1 MEFLKIE
8 EILSDQRAVFGGKS
22 PGIERNIDF
31 ETALKHER
39 IVVVSGVRRAGKS
52 TVLRQFAQKMDDW
65 HYANFD
71 DERLINFSVDDF
83 QSMMVIFHKRSLS
96 KNIIIDEIQNVE
108 GWERF
113 ARRIH
118 DEGYKLF
125 VSGSNAKMLSS
136 ELGTHLT
143 GRYAKIELFPFSFK
157 EFINFKG
164 LDLQTVTT
172 AVKAQVLNY
181 FDEYLLNGGF
191 PEYLNFNDTEFLK
204 RTYDDILYRDIVSR
218 YGIRNVKQFKQLSH
232 YLFTNFTKDTNYS
245 TLKDN
250 LNFANTTT
258 VSNYIHYLEE
268 SYLLFEV
275 FQFDYSLKK
284 HQSNQKKIYAIDNG
298 LRNSIAFQF
307 SKEYGNHLENMI
319 FIELKRRG
327 CDIYFY
333 RSKKECDFVIVD
345 REKVSKVIQVTYS
358 LNDANRV
365 REINGLLEAMK
376 ELKTDNGIII
386 TAHQDET
393 LRIDDK
399 EIPVISA
406 WRWLADSQLKN

>member
-8 EILSDQRAVFGGKS
+8 EVLSDQRAVFLDKS
-22 PGIERNIDF
+22 SGTDRDIDF

-39 IVVVSGVRRAGKS
+39 IVVVSGIRRAGKS
-52 TVLRQFAQKMDDW
+52 TLLRQFAQKMDDW

-83 QSMMVIFHKRSLS
+83 QTMMLIFHKRSLS

-118 DEGYKLF
+118 DEGYKVF
-125 VSGSNAKMLSS
+125 ISGSNAKMLSS

-157 EFINFKG
+157 EFLKFIEV
-164 LDLQTVTT
+164 DMQTVTT
-172 AVKAQVLNY
+172 VAKAQVLNY

-191 PEYLNFNDTEFLK
+191 PEYLNFNDVEYLK

-232 YLFTNFTKDTNYS
+232 YLFTNFTKDMNYS
-245 TLKDN
+245 SLKDA
-250 LNFANTTT
+250 LNFTNTTT
-258 VSNYIHYLEE
+258 VSNYIHYLQE
-268 SYLLFEV
+268 SYLLFEI
-275 FQFDYSLKK
+275 FQFDYRLKK
-284 HQSNQKKIYAIDNG
+284 QQSNQKKIYAIDSG
-298 LRNSIAFQF
+298 LRNAIAFQF
-307 SKEYGNHLENMI
+307 SKDYGNHLENLI

-327 CDIYFY
+327 FDIYFHH
-333 RSKKECDFVIVD
+333 SKKECDFVIV
-345 REKVSKVIQVTYS
+345 EKGNVSEVIQVTYS
-358 LNDANRV
+358 LNDGNRD

-376 ELKTDNGIII
+376 ELKTDNGTII

-393 LRIDDK
+393 VSVNDFNIT
-399 EIPVISA
+399 IISA
-406 WRWLADSQLKN
+406 WRWLVES

>member
-1 MEFLKIE
+1 MEFFKIE
-8 EILSDQRAVFGGKS
+8 DVLNDQRSVFLNKS
-22 PGIERNIDF
+22 LGIEREIDF
-31 ETALKHER
+31 KATLSHER

-52 TVLRQFAQKMDDW
+52 TLLRQFSEKMDDW

-71 DERLINFSVDDF
+71 DERFINFTVDDF
-83 QSMMVIFHKRSLS
+83 QTMMVIFHKRSLS
-96 KNIIIDEIQNVE
+96 KNIIVDEIQNID

-125 VSGSNAKMLSS
+125 ISGSNAKMLSS

-157 EFINFKG
+157 EFLLFKEFE
-164 LDLQTVTT
+164 LKNITTVK
-172 AVKAQVLNY
+172 KAQILNY

-191 PEYLNFNDTEFLK
+191 PEYLNFNDPEYLK
-204 RTYDDILYRDIVSR
+204 RIYDDILYRDIVSR
-218 YGIRNVKQFKQLSH
+218 YGIRNVKEFKRLSH

-245 TLKDN
+245 SLKDA
-250 LNFANTTT
+250 LNFTNTTT

-268 SYLLFEV
+268 CYLLFEV

-284 HQSNQKKIYAIDNG
+284 QQGNQKKIYVIDSG

-307 SKEYGNHLENMI
+307 SKEFGNPLENLV
-319 FIELKRRG
+319 FIELMRRNQE
-327 CDIYFY
+327 IYFY
-333 RSKKECDFVIVD
+333 RSKKECDFVIVKKG
-345 REKVSKVIQVTYS
+345 KVSQLIQVTYS
-358 LNDANRV
+358 FNEGNMK
-365 REINGLLEAMK
+365 REINGMLEAMK

-386 TAHQDET
+386 TAHQDQIVKTDEKN
-393 LRIDDK
+393 IS
-399 EIPVISA
+399 VIAA
-406 WRWLADSQLKN
+406 WRWLIDS

>member
-1 MEFLKIE
+1 MEFFKIE
-8 EILSDQRAVFGGKS
+8 DVLNDQRSVFLNKS
-22 PGIERNIDF
+22 LGIEREIDF
-31 ETALKHER
+31 KATLSHER

-52 TVLRQFAQKMDDW
+52 TLLRQFSEKMDDW

-71 DERLINFSVDDF
+71 DERFINFTVDDF
-83 QSMMVIFHKRSLS
+83 QTMMVIFHKRSLS
-96 KNIIIDEIQNVE
+96 KNIIVDEIQNID

-125 VSGSNAKMLSS
+125 ISGSNAKMLSS

-157 EFINFKG
+157 EFLLFKEFE
-164 LDLQTVTT
+164 LKNITTVK
-172 AVKAQVLNY
+172 KAQILNY

-191 PEYLNFNDTEFLK
+191 PEYLNFNDPEYLK
-204 RTYDDILYRDIVSR
+204 RIYDDILYRDIVSR
-218 YGIRNVKQFKQLSH
+218 YGIRNVKEFKRLSH

-245 TLKDN
+245 SLKDA
-250 LNFANTTT
+250 LNFTNTTT

-268 SYLLFEV
+268 CYLLFEV

-284 HQSNQKKIYAIDNG
+284 QQVNQKKIYVIDSG

-307 SKEYGNHLENMI
+307 SKEFGNHLENLV
-319 FIELKRRG
+319 FIELMRRNQE
-327 CDIYFY
+327 IYFY
-333 RSKKECDFVIVD
+333 RSKKECDFVIVKKG
-345 REKVSKVIQVTYS
+345 KVSQLIQVTYS
-358 LNDANRV
+358 FNEGNMK
-365 REINGLLEAMK
+365 REINGMLEAMK

-386 TAHQDET
+386 TAHQDQIVKTDEKN
-393 LRIDDK
+393 IS
-399 EIPVISA
+399 VIAA
-406 WRWLADSQLKN
+406 WRWLIDS

>member
-1 MEFLKIE
+1 MEFFKIE
-8 EILSDQRAVFGGKS
+8 DVLNDQRSVFLNKS
-22 PGIERNIDF
+22 LGIEREIDF
-31 ETALKHER
+31 KATLSHER

-52 TVLRQFAQKMDDW
+52 TLLRQFSEKMDDW

-71 DERLINFSVDDF
+71 DERFINFTVDDF
-83 QSMMVIFHKRSLS
+83 QTMMVIFHKRSLS
-96 KNIIIDEIQNVE
+96 KNIIVDEIQNID

-125 VSGSNAKMLSS
+125 ISGSNAKMLSS

-157 EFINFKG
+157 EFLLFKEFE
-164 LDLQTVTT
+164 LKNITTVK
-172 AVKAQVLNY
+172 KAQILNY

-191 PEYLNFNDTEFLK
+191 PEHLNFNDPEYLK
-204 RTYDDILYRDIVSR
+204 RIYDDILYRDIVSR
-218 YGIRNVKQFKQLSH
+218 YGIRNVKEFKRLSH

-245 TLKDN
+245 SLKDA
-250 LNFANTTT
+250 LNFTNTTT

-268 SYLLFEV
+268 CYLLFEV

-284 HQSNQKKIYAIDNG
+284 QQGNQKKIYVIDSG

-307 SKEYGNHLENMI
+307 SKEFGNPLENLV
-319 FIELKRRG
+319 FIELMRRNQE
-327 CDIYFY
+327 IYFY
-333 RSKKECDFVIVD
+333 RSKKECDFVIVKKG
-345 REKVSKVIQVTYS
+345 KVSQLIQVTYS
-358 LNDANRV
+358 FNEGNMK
-365 REINGLLEAMK
+365 REINGMLEAMK

-386 TAHQDET
+386 TAHQDQIVKTDEKN
-393 LRIDDK
+393 IS
-399 EIPVISA
+399 VIAA
-406 WRWLADSQLKN
+406 WRWLIDS

>member
-8 EILSDQRAVFGGKS
+8 DVLSDQRAVFVEKS
-22 PGIERNIDF
+22 QGIKRNIDF
-31 ETALKHER
+31 KTALKHKR
-39 IVVVSGVRRAGKS
+39 IVVISGVRRAGKS
-52 TVLRQFAQKMDDW
+52 TLLRQFAQKIDDW

-71 DERLINFSVDDF
+71 DERFINFTVDDF
-83 QSMMVIFHKRSLS
+83 QTMMVIFHKRSLS
-96 KNIIIDEIQNVE
+96 KNIIIDEIQNVK

-125 VSGSNAKMLSS
+125 ISGSNAKMLSS

-143 GRYAKIELFPFSFK
+143 GRYYKIELFPFSFK

-164 LDLQTVTT
+164 LDFETVTT

-191 PEYLNFNDTEFLK
+191 PEYLNFNDAEFLK
-204 RTYDDILYRDIVSR
+204 RAYDDILYRDIVSR

-232 YLFTNFTKDTNYS
+232 YLFTNFTRDTNYS
-245 TLKDN
+245 TLKES
-250 LNFANTTT
+250 LNFTNTTT
-258 VSNYIHYLEE
+258 ISNYIHYLEE

-275 FQFDYSLKK
+275 FQFDYSLKRQ
-284 HQSNQKKIYAIDNG
+284 QSNQKKIYVIDNG
-298 LRNSIAFQF
+298 LRNSIAFRF
-307 SKEYGNHLENMI
+307 SKEYGNHLENII

-327 CDIYFY
+327 CDIYFH

-345 REKVSKVIQVTYS
+345 KGKVSQAIQVTYS
-358 LNDANRV
+358 LNDANRE
-365 REINGLLEAMK
+365 RETKGLFEAMK

-393 LRIDDK
+393 IKIDNKRIS
-399 EIPVISA
+399 VVSA
-406 WRWLADSQLKN
+406 WRWLTHFH